1 MSWQVVKLIGGEVG
15 SNSLAETLAKAERL
29 RTQREALTGS
39 INIKFDSRASAV
51 RHLFHVLPGETILV
65 LGPGTAQW
73 CNALA
78 RAVGPASPV
87 IGAFFA
93 PELYESARPR
103 VSSSVEAILVWDLT
117 SDLRERAFDYV
128 VGSRMLFHER
138 FLEVLAAVHRL
149 LKPGGQ
155 ILFFEDN
162 ERRPWRRFTARG
174 RFFGSLERVTR
185 SASHQ
190 AFTHIDLPMYE
201 FLPDLLGPRA
211 IVALKSKTLLLE
223 HAPLLRA
230 FSRTMLV
237 TGHKP
242 GAGVRPSPN
251 LANHPEL
258 ANAVSVV
265 VPCHNEAPN
274 IGNLVERLIALYGPY
289 IYEIVLVNDNSAD
302 DTADVAAALAKTN
315 PRVRVINRSM
325 PNGVGRALRDGYRA
339 ATGRFILSM
348 DCDFVEILPEL
359 RDMFDAVAA
368 GRDGAIGSR
377 FSHDSVLINYPF
389 SKLLANRACHA
400 LIKLGRP
407 VRDIT
412 NNLKLYRA
420 DILQNLEIESPH
432 FSANLE
438 TGLKP
443 LLAGYDIE
451 EVPMSWINRGVQMG
465 ASSFALRKVGYDYGC
480 ALFRI
485 WREYLLRPKS
495 SSTLF
500 GLPIPRQGISANR
513 RRAVVA

>member
-1 MSWQVVKLIGGEVG
+1 
-15 SNSLAETLAKAERL
+15 
-29 RTQREALTGS
+29 
-39 INIKFDSRASAV
+39 
-51 RHLFHVLPGETILV
+51 
-65 LGPGTAQW
+65 
-73 CNALA
+73 
-78 RAVGPASPV
+78 
-87 IGAFFA
+87 
-93 PELYESARPR
+93 
-103 VSSSVEAILVWDLT
+103 
-117 SDLRERAFDYV
+117 
-128 VGSRMLFHER
+128 MLFNEHFPEA
-138 FLEVLAAVHRL
+138 LAAVHRL

-162 ERRPWRRFTARG
+162 ERRPWRRFTASG
-174 RFFGSLERVTR
+174 RFFGSLERVIR
-185 SASHQ
+185 AASHQ
-190 AFTHIDLPMYE
+190 AFTHIDLLTYD
-201 FLPDLLGPRA
+201 FLPDLLDPRA
-211 IVALKSKTLLLE
+211 IMALKSKTLLLE
-223 HAPLLRA
+223 HAPLFRA
-230 FSRTMLV
+230 FSRTMLI
-237 TGHKP
+237 TGRKP
-242 GAGVRPSPN
+242 GVRRRPSPN
-251 LANHPEL
+251 LANHAEL
-258 ANAVSVV
+258 AHAVSVV

-274 IGNLVERLIALYGPY
+274 VGNLVERLIALYGPY
-289 IYEIVLVNDNSAD
+289 IHEIVLVNDNSQD
-302 DTADVAAALAKTN
+302 DTADVAAALAKTD

-339 ATGRFILSM
+339 ATGRYILSM

-451 EVPMSWINRGVQMG
+451 EVPMSWINRSIEMG
-465 ASSFALRKVGYDYGC
+465 ASSFALRKVGYDYAS

-485 WREYLLRPKS
+485 WREYFLQPKS

-500 GLPIPRQGISANR
+500 GLPISQQGISANR